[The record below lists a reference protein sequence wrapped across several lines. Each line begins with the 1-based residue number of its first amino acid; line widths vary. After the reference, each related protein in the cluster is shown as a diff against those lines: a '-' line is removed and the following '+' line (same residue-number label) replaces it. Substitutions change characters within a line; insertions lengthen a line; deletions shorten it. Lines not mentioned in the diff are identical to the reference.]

1 MGEQFRHG
9 SPHAGSAEL
18 LLSFISIYVTKM
30 PHGNK
35 PSAWG
40 PGAYELASLIGILDT
55 RAYPRSTKKVYEE
68 DVIWLIDQ
76 IFMSLRLE

>member
-1 MGEQFRHG
+1 
-9 SPHAGSAEL
+9 
-18 LLSFISIYVTKM
+18 M

-55 RAYPRSTKKVYEE
+55 RAYPRSTKKVYKE

-76 IFMSLRLE
+76 ILQDVLGYDNISSSICSAMQTRNL